1 MALRP
6 GRSRLPRL
14 LKDNKMK
21 RIDLANYL
29 GVSPSFITRI
39 IDGDRFFSYPLAA
52 RAAQK
57 LGCTMEELHEWIDD

>member
-6 GRSRLPRL
+6 GKSRLPQL
-14 LKDNKMK
+14 LKENKMK
-21 RIDLANYL
+21 RVDLAKYL
-29 GVSPSFITRI
+29 GVSPSFMTRI

-57 LGCTMEELHEWIDD
+57 LGCTMEELHDWVEE